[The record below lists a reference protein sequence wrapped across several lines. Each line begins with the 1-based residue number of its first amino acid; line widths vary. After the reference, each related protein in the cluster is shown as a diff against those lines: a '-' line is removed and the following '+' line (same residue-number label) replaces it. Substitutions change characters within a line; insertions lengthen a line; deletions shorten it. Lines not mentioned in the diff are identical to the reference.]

1 MSEASDYEVE
11 LHELAPTPAAV
22 IRKTVAWSEITSTVS
37 QIFSAV
43 SAYLKRVGAEPDAAF
58 GRYNPQ
64 GERIA
69 MEVGFTID
77 RPVQGEGE
85 IVATSLP
92 GGEAA
97 VCLHVGPYDTVSE
110 AYAALTAWIK
120 EQGREQAGAPW
131 EVYTTPPEE
140 QPPVTEVVFPLKG
153 VS

>member
-11 LHELAPTPAAV
+11 LHELAPTPVAV
-22 IRKTVAWSEITSTVS
+22 IRKTVAWSEIGATVG
-37 QIFSAV
+37 QILGEV
-43 SAYLKRVGAEPDAAF
+43 GGYLKGIGAEADAAF
-58 GRYNPQ
+58 GRYDAQ
-64 GERIA
+64 GDKVAI
-69 MEVGFTID
+69 EVGFTTD
-77 RPVQGEGE
+77 KPVKGQGE
-85 IVATSLP
+85 IVPSELP
-92 GGEAA
+92 GCEAA

-120 EQGREQAGAPW
+120 EAGREQAGAPW